1 MAIEIRGP
9 LPVKVDATSNGEFR
23 PVPLTEHVARA
34 NAKRNCGSASTPSAS
49 DLDAGRSYNR
59 SAVRLPRCSR

>member
-1 MAIEIRGP
+1 MRGP

-34 NAKRNCGSASTPSAS
+34 NSEAELRIGEHAKPRVLTIQRTPSAAWI
-49 DLDAGRSYNR
+49 L
-59 SAVRLPRCSR
+59 